1 MFGMMRRAEHEDAVL
16 ALECELQYQK
26 QRNRGLTERIQLGEE
41 YRTRLEMELASTKR
55 KNRDLVHMT
64 DDMERELRE
73 KDHALK
79 ELRLLCGSLEAH
91 LAARCE
97 RAAEESA

>member
-26 QRNRGLTERIQLGEE
+26 QRNKGLTERILLGEE
-41 YRTRLEMELASTKR
+41 YRAKMETELASTKA
-55 KNRDLVHMT
+55 KNRDLIHMA

-73 KDHALK
+73 KEHELK
-79 ELRLLCGSLEAH
+79 ELRLMCGSLEAH
-91 LAARCE
+91 LAAQCRQT
-97 RAAEESA
+97 EEE